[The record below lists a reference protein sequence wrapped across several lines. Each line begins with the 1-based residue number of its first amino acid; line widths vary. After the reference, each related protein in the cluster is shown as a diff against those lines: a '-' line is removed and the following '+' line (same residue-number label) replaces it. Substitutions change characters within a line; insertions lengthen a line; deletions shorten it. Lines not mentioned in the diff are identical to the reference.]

1 LHIGYVYGSEIYPP
15 HVSHYKPKF
24 VEGARLPH
32 VWIKILP
39 TSSSSLA
46 SLPSPLDLS
55 YLLPEA
61 LTPEQVAD
69 RQYSILDLCTF
80 DSFTIIICADF
91 AWDEA
96 ADEIVKALARRG
108 VKCGVVKMG
117 REFDV
122 LYGRDWVSGMG
133 FEGSRG
139 VVVRPDQHILCLAK
153 MEAASKDIMERYL
166 CF

>member
-1 LHIGYVYGSEIYPP
+1 MQYPP
-15 HVSHYKPKF
+15 HASHYKPKF
-24 VEGARLPH
+24 VEGARLRH

-69 RQYSILDLCTF
+69 RQYSILDLFAF
-80 DSFTIIICADF
+80 DSFIMIIFADF

-96 ADEIVKALARRG
+96 ADGLSRPLRG
-108 VKCGVVKMG
+108 
-117 REFDV
+117 
-122 LYGRDWVSGMG
+122 
-133 FEGSRG
+133 
-139 VVVRPDQHILCLAK
+139 
-153 MEAASKDIMERYL
+153 EA
-166 CF
+166 